1 MTKHAASAT
10 TVGCAMVLFAA
21 SMLGSCAKF
30 NGDKAAFCT
39 QLPSAP
45 SFTALVGTVMT
56 ATPTEAATALDAA
69 AAKYRLLERTAPR
82 SIRTDVSALGD
93 SAERIAAELRTP
105 DHRRAYQSRL
115 NSQRALEQQSTS
127 NTTVPGALP
136 GPRVMPS
143 VPSYGP
149 FNSEYQIFAAEF
161 SNHPGTVR
169 AGSTLTNYAAKDC
182 GITTMPDPLAM
193 FANTQN
199 NGDFGEFIPGG
210 SNVTNPPVQ
219 IAPPTSAAQI
229 LPPPST
235 EP

>member
-10 TVGCAMVLFAA
+10 TIGCAMVLFAA
-21 SMLGSCAKF
+21 SVLGGCAKF
-30 NGDKAAFCT
+30 NGDKAAFCA

-56 ATPTEAATALDAA
+56 STPDKAATALDAA

-105 DHRRAYQSRL
+105 DNRRAYQSRL
-115 NSQRALEQQSTS
+115 DSQHDLDRQLAP

-136 GPRVMPS
+136 GPGVTTY

-149 FNSEYQIFAAEF
+149 FNSEYQIFTAEF

-169 AGSTLTNYAAKDC
+169 AGSSLTNYATKDC
-182 GITTMPDPLAM
+182 GIATMSDPLAM
-193 FANTQN
+193 FANAQN
-199 NGDFGEFIPGG
+199 SGDLGGFIPGG
-210 SNVTNPPVQ
+210 SNVTNPMVQ
-219 IAPPTSAAQI
+219 IAPPSSEAQV

-235 EP
+235 VP